1 MKIESLFQYLD
12 QYLEITSFPDYSA
25 AHNGLQVGGP
35 PEVYRLGVAVDA
47 SEAVINE
54 AVDRK
59 IDLLIVHHGLFWDGR
74 TRIVG
79 PRFRKLRALIQG
91 NIALYGCHLPL
102 DAHTEV
108 GHCAVLCAELGWE
121 IGGRFGA
128 YQGRDIGWWCDVDF
142 KRDALVVHIEKTT
155 KGPVRLIPGGPEQIY
170 RIGVV
175 TGSAAD
181 LIPEAAGFGLDALL
195 TGEGPHHTFSE
206 SMEFGINTLYAG
218 HYATETWGMKALAAH
233 IEERFDIPWEFI
245 DLPTGF

>member
-12 QYLEITSFPDYSA
+12 QYLEITGFPDYSA

-35 PEVYRLGVAVDA
+35 SEVYRLGVAVDA

-59 IDLLIVHHGLFWDGR
+59 IDLLIAHHGLFWDGR

-108 GHCAVLCAELGWE
+108 GHCAVLCGELGWE

-142 KRDALVVHIEKTT
+142 KRDALVAHIEKTI
-155 KGPVRLIPGGPEQIY
+155 KGPVRLISGGPEQVY

-181 LIPEAAGFGLDALL
+181 LIPEAAGFDATYVPLDS
-195 TGEGPHHTFSE
+195 PD
-206 SMEFGINTLYAG
+206 SM
-218 HYATETWGMKALAAH
+218 ALALRQH
-233 IEERFDIPWEFI
+233 SSTQDFSMRTVFSSKILI
-245 DLPTGF
+245 DSSKSLLISFSSQSIKYS